1 MANPRVKHA
10 SLFYGA
16 SGKRVATLQGC
27 KIKIKNGSGQELAD
41 GGPYITDGPV
51 TSEISADNIVPVT
64 GMGVPMIQDLI
75 DQKTLNMS
83 VGLIDGK
90 IMVFDD
96 VRPVD
101 VEISSEVASGKQMAA
116 FNWIAGKPKL
126 K

>member
-16 SGKRVATLQGC
+16 TGKRVATLTGC

-41 GGPYITDGPV
+41 GGPYNTDGQV
-51 TSEISADNIVPVT
+51 TSEISADNIVPIT

-75 DQKTLNMS
+75 DQATINLS

-96 VRPVD
+96 VRPLD
-101 VEISSEVASGKQMAA
+101 VEISSEVASGKQTAA
-116 FNWIAGKPKL
+116 FNWQAGKPKL
-126 K
+126 Q